1 MCHPGDQLQERC
13 EAAAETRDGIR
24 FAELPRPP
32 ELPDHGEPAQW
43 WFTVAARGNCSTDG
57 NSVWHRMHQ
66 QGRPCRFDVGTKVMC
81 NTGRSGW
88 PVGTIVALYYRED
101 RWPPGN
107 VAPYQVQ
114 LEDGQLIFVP
124 ADDDRTVIAEPLSK
138 TGNRNRRARLA
149 AKACKK
155 APMNSASDASAR
167 MLKTRLLEHGSGGG
181 L

>member
-43 WFTVAARGNCSTDG
+43 WLAVDG
-57 NSVWHRMHQ
+57 DSVWHRMHQ
-66 QGRPCRFDVGTKVMC
+66 QGHPCRFDVGTKVMC
-81 NTGRSGW
+81 NTAHGW
-88 PVGTIVALYYRED
+88 SAGKIVALNFRED
-101 RWPPGN
+101 HWPPGN

-114 LEDGQLIFVP
+114 LEEDGRFIFVP
-124 ADDDRTVIAEPLSK
+124 ADDDRCVFIAEPLSK

-155 APMNSASDASAR
+155 APLISAN
-167 MLKTRLLEHGSGGG
+167 T
-181 L
+181 

>member
-1 MCHPGDQLQERC
+1 M
-13 EAAAETRDGIR
+13 
-24 FAELPRPP
+24 
-32 ELPDHGEPAQW
+32 W
-43 WFTVAARGNCSTDG
+43 WLAVDDD
-57 NSVWHRMHQ
+57 SVWHRMHQ
-66 QGRPCRFDVGTKVMC
+66 LGHPWRFDVGTKVMC
-81 NTGRSGW
+81 NTGYSGCSA
-88 PVGTIVALYYRED
+88 GKIVALNFRED
-101 RWPPGN
+101 HWPPGH

-114 LEDGQLIFVP
+114 LEDEGSFIFVP
-124 ADDDRTVIAEPLSK
+124 ADDDRCIFIAEPLSK